1 MLTDIRVVCSHGY
14 LQVVLQLG
22 GRVTESVN
30 ECTHLV
36 ASRVSVH
43 IGDGR
48 GTHIGGGGGGGRG
61 IHTYGGGGGGGLR
74 KGHHCVNICFLISM
88 YTCTRGV
95 GGGGV

>member
-1 MLTDIRVVCSHGY
+1 MLTDIRVVCLHGY

-43 IGDGR
+43 VGVGGASIHTGGGVKEGAPLCEYLFPFFHVHMYR
-48 GTHIGGGGGGGRG
+48 GGGGG
-61 IHTYGGGGGGGLR
+61 
-74 KGHHCVNICFLISM
+74 
-88 YTCTRGV
+88 
-95 GGGGV
+95 